1 MPSTISAGTTG
12 GTAIAFAGDTSGEL
26 QLRTNGT
33 TPAVTIS
40 TAQNAT
46 FAGSV
51 SATNTFGFKNRIIN
65 GAMVIDQRN
74 AGAAVTAGDTYPVDR
89 FSSYRNGGTGAYT
102 AQQSSTAP
110 TGFRNSIIATVTSAG
125 TSNEAS
131 IYQVVEGFNIADLMW
146 GTANAKT
153 VTLSFWVRSSVA
165 GSYSLSF
172 RAAGGTRSYVTTY
185 TISSANTFEF
195 KTITI
200 AGDTSGTWNTTNG
213 AGIIIDWSLGQSN
226 LTTSTLNAWQAGNL
240 VFATG
245 ATNLLATSGATFYI
259 TGVQLEVGSLA
270 TSFDFRSIGQELA
283 LCQRYCYQITYEG
296 GDASII
302 ATGYWGT
309 GTLFEGFI
317 TPKVTMRTTPTLTIS
332 GQVEAL
338 KAQTAWYNVSSI
350 GFNGG
355 DSNSVKYGFTT
366 SNSGESR
373 GLGGMIGGKA
383 SGAYGRLSAEL

>member
-1 MPSTISAGTTG
+1 MSIVLMGSTSGSVTLAEP
-12 GTAIAFAGDTSGEL
+12 AIAGSTVLDLPATSGTVGL
-26 QLRTNGT
+26 T
-33 TPAVTIS
+33 
-40 TAQNAT
+40 
-46 FAGSV
+46 V
-51 SATNTFGFKNRIIN
+51 SQIAMKNRIIN

-74 AGAAVTAGDTYPVDR
+74 AGAAVTAGATYPVDR
-89 FSSYRNGGTGAYT
+89 FSSYRSGGTGAYT

-259 TGVQLEVGSLA
+259 TGVQLELGSAA
-270 TSFDFRSIGQELA
+270 TTFDFRAYGQELA
-283 LCQRYCYQITYEG
+283 LCQRYYEESRGKNYHGGQYNSNTWLGEVPFKVRKRANPTVTATYG
-296 GDASII
+296 NGSFG
-302 ATGYWGT
+302 ATNTDGFYFQSGT
-309 GTLFEGFI
+309 QAAYIDG
-317 TPKVTMRTTPTLTIS
+317 
-332 GQVEAL
+332 
-338 KAQTAWYNVSSI
+338 
-350 GFNGG
+350 
-355 DSNSVKYGFTT
+355 T
-366 SNSGESR
+366 SNSSSGWF
-373 GLGGMIGGKA
+373 A
-383 SGAYGRLSAEL
+383 SSEL